1 MADTAQEQPVKSL
14 NEELAEALREAEE
27 RETEESEDDSEEEEA
42 EEPEEEV
49 DEESE
54 EESDDEDTEDETED
68 DESDDESE
76 EVEPLEAPQHWAPA
90 DQERFKSLPKEAQEF
105 VLDRHRSMEADY
117 TRKTQEIAFIRKRG
131 EVLEEVISPYRQDF
145 SLAGMDDVAAI
156 RQLFA
161 VHDSLKRDPTN
172 TVRWLAQQYGADLT
186 QTDEDVDPQVAR
198 LQQQI
203 HQMHQEQ
210 QRVQTAQ
217 QEQQQQ
223 ALVNQIKAFEEEKN
237 EGGKLKHPHF
247 ITVYDDM
254 TKLLQS
260 GVANSLD
267 DAYTR
272 AVHMRPELQQS
283 LQQEQLEQEKQK
295 QKAEKAKQAKRAKK
309 AASGVKSS
317 GASVKEDTPKSLR
330 DEIGALVDQQL
341 NG

>member
-1 MADTAQEQPVKSL
+1 MVDTAQEQPVRSL
-14 NEELAEALREAEE
+14 NEELAEILREAEE
-27 RETEESEDDSEEEEA
+27 RDPEEIEA
-42 EEPEEEV
+42 EEPESEEEIEEV

-54 EESDDEDTEDETED
+54 DEETDEEESEDEF
-68 DESDDESE
+68 DEESE

-117 TRKTQEIAFIRKRG
+117 TRKTQEIASIRKRG
-131 EVLEEVISPYRQDF
+131 EALEEVISPYRQDF

-172 TVRWLAQQYGADLT
+172 TVKWLAQQYGADLT

-210 QRVQTAQ
+210 QRVHTAQ

-223 ALVNQIKAFEEEKN
+223 ALVNQIKAFEEEKD

-260 GVANSLD
+260 GVANSLE

-272 AVHMRPELQQS
+272 AVYMRPELQQS

-317 GASVKEDTPKSLR
+317 GASVKKETPTSLR